1 MRARTWIA
9 IIAVAIILA
18 VGFALKEYYRAPKGG
33 ADLVAVLTVQAAEL
47 HAAFMADE
55 AVARL
60 KYVGDKE
67 QAIVVEG
74 LIRELEQGDGGA
86 TVILETADPVAG
98 VVCEFAAGTVPA
110 SWKPQAHV
118 RVQGICTGVNDL
130 IPDVIMVRCGAVE

>member
-9 IIAVAIILA
+9 IVAVAIILA
-18 VGFALKEYYRAPKGG
+18 VGFALKEYNRAPQG
-33 ADLVAVLTVQAAEL
+33 AAAMDAVLTVQATEL

-60 KYVGDKE
+60 NYVGEQE

-74 LIRELEQGDGGA
+74 VIREMEQGDSGA

-110 SWKPQAHV
+110 SWKPQARV

-130 IPDVIMVRCGAVE
+130 IPDVIMMRCGAVE